1 MIGSS
6 ACGGFDTLGSEGDGH
21 TQQGLFFIVGPCV
34 IESEELVTEV
44 ARVVARIAHD
54 TGAPFL
60 FKSSYDKANRTS
72 VESFRGPGIKDGL
85 AILARVREATG
96 LLLVS
101 DIHAPEQA
109 PMAAAVLDVLQ
120 IPAFLCRQTDLL
132 VAAGSTGKC
141 VNVKKGQFLS
151 PDDMEHAIRKIAS
164 TGNSRIML
172 TERGSS
178 FGYQDLVVDMRSIVR
193 MKRFG
198 LPVVFDA
205 THSAQLP
212 GRGSGCSGGDRSLVA
227 PLARAATA
235 AGADGIFMEVHPD
248 PDRALCDGPNSLA
261 LRDLEPLV
269 KNLLD
274 IRKLLPDQYP
284 RSSLNSGSTEIRVP
298 EDTLQERLKKI
309 RLIVLDVDGIMTD
322 GRIIFGSDGLEIKSF
337 DVRDGHGIKI
347 AKRCGLHLA
356 VVTGR
361 MSDIVP
367 RRAAE
372 LDISR
377 VYQRIWDKRPVMEE
391 LLAEL
396 GLTAEEVAVLGDDVV
411 DIPLFRR
418 AGAGFTVP
426 EAPAEVLSAAHY
438 VTRHRGGRGAVREA
452 IEMILKAQGKWDHAL
467 ARYYE

>member
-1 MIGSS
+1 MTDFS
-6 ACGGFDTLGSEGDGH
+6 ARDTFDFLRSGANGLA
-21 TQQGLFFIVGPCV
+21 QQGLFFIVGPCV

-44 ARVVARIAHD
+44 ARAVARLAHV

-60 FKSSYDKANRTS
+60 LKSSFDKANRTS

-85 AILARVREATG
+85 AILGRVREATG
-96 LLLVS
+96 LPLVS
-101 DIHAPEQA
+101 DIHLPEQA
-109 PMAAAVLDVLQ
+109 PVAAEVLDVLQ

-151 PDDMEHAIRKIAS
+151 PDDMEHAIRKIAG
-164 TGNSRIML
+164 TGNNRIIL
-172 TERGSS
+172 TERGTS

-212 GRGSGCSGGDRSLVA
+212 GRGRGCSGGDRSLVA

-235 AGADGIFMEVHPD
+235 AGADGIFLEVHPD

-261 LRDLEPLV
+261 LSDLEPLV
-269 KNLLD
+269 KNLLE
-274 IRKLLPDQYP
+274 IRKLLPDQ
-284 RSSLNSGSTEIRVP
+284 SFCESLNSSAPEIQMPV
-298 EDTLQERLKKI
+298 DALTERLKKI

-347 AKRCGLHLA
+347 AMRCGLHLA
-356 VVTGR
+356 MVTGR
-361 MSDIVP
+361 TSDIVT

-372 LDISR
+372 LDIAR
-377 VYQRIWDKRPVMEE
+377 VYQRVWDKRPVMEE
-391 LLAEL
+391 LLTEL
-396 GLTAEEVAVLGDDVV
+396 SLTAEEVAVMGDDVV

-426 EAPAEVLSAAHY
+426 EAPAEVLRAAHY
-438 VTRHRGGRGAVREA
+438 VTRHRGGRGAVREV
-452 IEMILKAQGKWDHAL
+452 IEMILKAQGKWDHVL
-467 ARYYE
+467 VRYYE